1 MKIQAINMHRIGQRK
16 HCNNESFN
24 TGIMKR
30 RKFIWAICIIICLCN
45 CSKQQDSSVY
55 VVDVSK
61 DYPELKLNIQ
71 DIADVTYL
79 KLETDTGYVTKSR
92 PKCISE
98 NFVAVNGAGQG
109 EILIFDAHTGS
120 AVSHFA
126 NQGNGPHEYLYTNE
140 VHIDEAAREVFIH
153 DSFLRKIFVYDFVNI
168 MVGDEKMLY
177 FRNEL
182 DKNKYSTY
190 QLNKAIEN
198 KELFKVDNGLYSDV
212 EFVNPLEII
221 LKKYPNAIFTSDSA
235 YYYYDLTDVIP
246 DYFYL
251 ATKRSDSRINDKNIK
266 QIFIPNDLFEF
277 GKTQIEVESVKIN
290 IYDEERMLVELI
302 RKKNLIPFDYYKEI
316 ITNYRKK
323 IDTLDIYKIQEY
335 ISYYKNE
342 SSLYDTLMREVF

>member
-1 MKIQAINMHRIGQRK
+1 M
-16 HCNNESFN
+16 
-24 TGIMKR
+24 
-30 RKFIWAICIIICLCN
+30 L
-45 CSKQQDSSVY
+45 
-55 VVDVSK
+55 
-61 DYPELKLNIQ
+61 
-71 DIADVTYL
+71 
-79 KLETDTGYVTKSR
+79 
-92 PKCISE
+92 
-98 NFVAVNGAGQG
+98 
-109 EILIFDAHTGS
+109 
-120 AVSHFA
+120 
-126 NQGNGPHEYLYTNE
+126 
-140 VHIDEAAREVFIH
+140 
-153 DSFLRKIFVYDFVNI
+153 IFVYDFVNI

-290 IYDEERMLVELI
+290 IYVKERMLVELI

>member
-1 MKIQAINMHRIGQRK
+1 MY
-16 HCNNESFN
+16 S
-24 TGIMKR
+24 
-30 RKFIWAICIIICLCN
+30 
-45 CSKQQDSSVY
+45 
-55 VVDVSK
+55 
-61 DYPELKLNIQ
+61 
-71 DIADVTYL
+71 
-79 KLETDTGYVTKSR
+79 
-92 PKCISE
+92 
-98 NFVAVNGAGQG
+98 
-109 EILIFDAHTGS
+109 
-120 AVSHFA
+120 
-126 NQGNGPHEYLYTNE
+126 
-140 VHIDEAAREVFIH
+140 
-153 DSFLRKIFVYDFVNI
+153 FVNI
-168 MVGDEKMLY
+168 VLGDEKMLY

-290 IYDEERMLVELI
+290 IYDKERMLVELI

>member
-1 MKIQAINMHRIGQRK
+1 ML
-16 HCNNESFN
+16 F
-24 TGIMKR
+24 
-30 RKFIWAICIIICLCN
+30 
-45 CSKQQDSSVY
+45 
-55 VVDVSK
+55 
-61 DYPELKLNIQ
+61 
-71 DIADVTYL
+71 
-79 KLETDTGYVTKSR
+79 
-92 PKCISE
+92 
-98 NFVAVNGAGQG
+98 
-109 EILIFDAHTGS
+109 
-120 AVSHFA
+120 
-126 NQGNGPHEYLYTNE
+126 
-140 VHIDEAAREVFIH
+140 
-153 DSFLRKIFVYDFVNI
+153 FVYDFVNI
-168 MVGDEKMLY
+168 MLGDEKMLY

-290 IYDEERMLVELI
+290 IYDKERMLVELI

-316 ITNYRKK
+316 ITNYRKE

>member
-1 MKIQAINMHRIGQRK
+1 M
-16 HCNNESFN
+16 
-24 TGIMKR
+24 
-30 RKFIWAICIIICLCN
+30 L
-45 CSKQQDSSVY
+45 
-55 VVDVSK
+55 
-61 DYPELKLNIQ
+61 
-71 DIADVTYL
+71 
-79 KLETDTGYVTKSR
+79 
-92 PKCISE
+92 
-98 NFVAVNGAGQG
+98 
-109 EILIFDAHTGS
+109 
-120 AVSHFA
+120 
-126 NQGNGPHEYLYTNE
+126 
-140 VHIDEAAREVFIH
+140 
-153 DSFLRKIFVYDFVNI
+153 IFVYGFVNI
-168 MVGDEKMLY
+168 VLGDEKMLY

-290 IYDEERMLVELI
+290 IYDKERMLVELI

>member
-1 MKIQAINMHRIGQRK
+1 MY
-16 HCNNESFN
+16 S
-24 TGIMKR
+24 
-30 RKFIWAICIIICLCN
+30 
-45 CSKQQDSSVY
+45 
-55 VVDVSK
+55 
-61 DYPELKLNIQ
+61 
-71 DIADVTYL
+71 
-79 KLETDTGYVTKSR
+79 
-92 PKCISE
+92 
-98 NFVAVNGAGQG
+98 
-109 EILIFDAHTGS
+109 
-120 AVSHFA
+120 
-126 NQGNGPHEYLYTNE
+126 
-140 VHIDEAAREVFIH
+140 
-153 DSFLRKIFVYDFVNI
+153 FVNI
-168 MVGDEKMLY
+168 VLGDEKMLY

-290 IYDEERMLVELI
+290 IYNKERMLVELI

-316 ITNYRKK
+316 ITNYRKE

>member
-1 MKIQAINMHRIGQRK
+1 MY
-16 HCNNESFN
+16 S
-24 TGIMKR
+24 
-30 RKFIWAICIIICLCN
+30 
-45 CSKQQDSSVY
+45 
-55 VVDVSK
+55 
-61 DYPELKLNIQ
+61 
-71 DIADVTYL
+71 
-79 KLETDTGYVTKSR
+79 
-92 PKCISE
+92 
-98 NFVAVNGAGQG
+98 
-109 EILIFDAHTGS
+109 
-120 AVSHFA
+120 
-126 NQGNGPHEYLYTNE
+126 
-140 VHIDEAAREVFIH
+140 
-153 DSFLRKIFVYDFVNI
+153 FVNI
-168 MVGDEKMLY
+168 VLGDEKMLY

-342 SSLYDTLMREVF
+342 SSLYDTLLREVF

>member
-1 MKIQAINMHRIGQRK
+1 MIH
-16 HCNNESFN
+16 
-24 TGIMKR
+24 
-30 RKFIWAICIIICLCN
+30 L
-45 CSKQQDSSVY
+45 
-55 VVDVSK
+55 
-61 DYPELKLNIQ
+61 
-71 DIADVTYL
+71 
-79 KLETDTGYVTKSR
+79 
-92 PKCISE
+92 
-98 NFVAVNGAGQG
+98 
-109 EILIFDAHTGS
+109 
-120 AVSHFA
+120 
-126 NQGNGPHEYLYTNE
+126 
-140 VHIDEAAREVFIH
+140 FIH
-153 DSFLRKIFVYDFVNI
+153 YLLSVSFTLKNNKTIHKLLIFVYSFVNI
-168 MVGDEKMLY
+168 VLGDEKMLY

-290 IYDEERMLVELI
+290 IYDKERMLVELI